1 MKNSLP
7 TLTTDTRDAS
17 ASKKSR
23 KDLNKL
29 AKLQATL
36 VGNYD
41 SPTYSLTWVKCRAT
55 RGILVKLA
63 IYVAWGR

>member
-41 SPTYSLTWVKCRAT
+41 SLTYSLTGVKCRGT
-55 RGILVKLA
+55 S
-63 IYVAWGR
+63 VAKNCYTKFHSL